1 MIGVTVCTSN
11 KAFQLS
17 IFMLHMEHIMP
28 LYKLDHWILI
38 LYLKKRLA
46 FIIFILT
53 LFYAN
58 PHSNFIV
65 LNGSKGAL
73 L

>member
-1 MIGVTVCTSN
+1 MVGVTVCTSN

-17 IFMLHMEHIMP
+17 IFMLHMEHMP
-28 LYKLDHWILI
+28 LNKLDHWI
-38 LYLKKRLA
+38 